1 MIVLV
6 GIRRKNDKTEEG
18 VAGALSQSRREGTGC
33 SRTQLV
39 LGLALGAG
47 GHPGIGGK
55 GGHVGAGDAEW
66 ADAGWHGRSSLPRAS
81 AFPGKDG
88 GQVWAGWQASV
99 EFSSSL
105 VDGGSVRSGRVMV
118 PLYRNEAPRFSE
130 LPRFSQSQ
138 DSD

>member
-1 MIVLV
+1 MV

-33 SRTQLV
+33 SRTQLM
-39 LGLALGAG
+39 LGMALGVD

-55 GGHVGAGDAEW
+55 GGHVDAADAGW

-81 AFPGKDG
+81 TFLVKDG
-88 GQVWAGWQASV
+88 DQVCAGWQASV
-99 EFSSSL
+99 ELSGSL
-105 VDGGSVRSGRVMV
+105 VNGGSVRSGRVTV
-118 PLYRNEAPRFSE
+118 PFCRNEAPRFSE